1 MRRVVS
7 VWLPTWATD
16 RIRANA
22 SADDTPPPPEPLAT
36 AIRDNQRMVIAAT
49 DTAARSL
56 DLHPGLPLTEARA
69 RIPNLTVLP
78 ATPEEDE
85 AGLRR
90 LSGWIIRYTPLAAPD
105 PPDGLWL
112 ETTGCD
118 HLFGGEAELLQALLK
133 RLNAA
138 GFAARAAMADTPGAA
153 WALARYAREPLVVL
167 PPGPTEH
174 ALAPLPLAA
183 LRIDAEAI
191 DTFERLGIERI
202 GQLCQLLRAPLTR
215 RFSAGVVRRLDQAL
229 GRIPEPIEPV
239 LPPATIVARLAFTE
253 PLLTAEA
260 LATAIGRLTAQL
272 CARLERAGHGARRL
286 DLLFHRVDGTVQV
299 LRIGTAAPNRDPGHL
314 ARLLRERLEAVDP
327 GLGVEAM
334 RLIASLTERTTPEQ
348 LTTLALDRPVGI
360 AGLVDVLSSR
370 LGPGCVFRVEP
381 VESDIP
387 ERSFRRIPA
396 LAPASNKEWPLW
408 PRPVRLFTPPQPVD
422 ALSLLPDHPPVAF
435 TWRRRRFRVYRADG
449 PERIRG
455 EWWQSDAEMHSIRDY
470 WRIEDTEGRRFW
482 LYRSG
487 DGYDSN
493 TGDLRWYLHGMF

>member
-22 SADDTPPPPEPLAT
+22 SAAGTPPPPEPLVT

-49 DTAARSL
+49 DAAARRL
-56 DLHPGLPLTEARA
+56 GLHPGLPLTDARA

-90 LSGWIIRYTPLAAPD
+90 LSGWTIRYAPLAAPD

-118 HLFGGEAELLQALLK
+118 HLFGGEAELLQDLLK

-138 GFAARAAMADTPGAA
+138 GFAARAAVADTPGAA
-153 WALARYAREPLVVL
+153 WAPARYAREPLVVL
-167 PPGPTEH
+167 PPGPPDR

-191 DTFERLGIERI
+191 EAFERLGIERI
-202 GQLCQLLRAPLTR
+202 GSLARLPRAPLTR
-215 RFSAGVVRRLDQAL
+215 RFSAAVLGRLDQAF
-229 GRIPEPIEPV
+229 GRVPEPIEPV
-239 LPPATIVARLAFTE
+239 LPPATITVHLAFAQS
-253 PLLTAEA
+253 LLTPDA
-260 LATAIGRLTAQL
+260 LATAIGRLTTRL
-272 CARLERAGHGARRL
+272 CARLEEAGRGARRL
-286 DLLFHRVDGTVQV
+286 DLLFYRVDGTIQV
-299 LRIGTAAPNRDPGHL
+299 LRTGTVAPNRDPGHL
-314 ARLLRERLEAVDP
+314 ARLLRERLDTVDP
-327 GLGVEAM
+327 GLGVEVM
-334 RLIASLTERTTPEQ
+334 RLVASLTERTTPEQ
-348 LTTLALDRPVGI
+348 LTTLALDRP
-360 AGLVDVLSSR
+360 AELSGLVDVLSNR
-370 LGPGCVFRVEP
+370 LGPGRVFRLEP

-387 ERSFRRIPA
+387 ERSVRRIPA
-396 LAPASNKEWPLW
+396 LAPETDKKWPLW
-408 PRPVRLFTPPQPVD
+408 PRPVRLFTPPQPID
-422 ALSLLPDHPPVAF
+422 ALSLLPDHPPLAF
-435 TWRRRRFRVYRADG
+435 TWRRKRFRVRRADG

-455 EWWQSDAEMHSIRDY
+455 EWWASEAETHTIRDY

-487 DGYDSN
+487 DGNDPS